1 MLKRVKSFM
10 SDVKAETKKVTWP
23 SRKEVYS
30 TTIVVLI
37 AIFVFSVF
45 LYIVDIGL
53 QHIVTSVLKY
63 FGR

>member
-1 MLKRVKSFM
+1 M